1 MFFNNTLTRILLA
14 FRKIE
19 VINTMPVKN
28 MSSFTIPS
36 FLKPISVAI
45 VVSSLLACSDND
57 TMSNQQSQGSSPIEN
72 GQSSSIK
79 EPFNKKPSSK
89 ASSTEQLS
97 LAQGKPVV
105 YQLFTRLYGNTNTS
119 NIPWGSMEE
128 NGVGK
133 FADINHAALSSIRAL
148 GTSHVWYTGVPHHA
162 VINDYSDYGISH
174 DDPDVVKGRA
184 GSPYA
189 VKDYYNVNPD
199 LAENPANRL
208 EEFEA
213 LIKRTHENGMKVII
227 DIVPNHVARSY
238 QSLSLPEGQTDFGH
252 SDDTSVAYARDNN
265 FYYVVDQAFEVPTAE
280 SYEPLGGDKHPLAD
294 GKFNEYPA
302 KWTGNGARAA
312 KPDINDWY
320 ETVKINY
327 GVKPDG
333 TYDFPTLPPEY
344 AEKSYD
350 EHVTFWKDKSLP
362 DSWYKVRSIAHYWL
376 DKGVDGFRY
385 DMAEMVP
392 VEFWSFLNS
401 SIKQRSPDAFLLAE
415 VYQPSKYRDYIHLG
429 KMDYLY
435 DKVGFY
441 DTLKTIMQGNGKVS
455 ELVSVHKQVS
465 DIAQHM
471 LHFLENHDEQRIA
484 SRDFAGSAEKG
495 KPALAVS
502 ALISGSPTL
511 LYFGQDVGEDGSE
524 DMGFGDPTRTTIFDY
539 AGVPAHQ
546 RFMNNG
552 KFDGGASTEQE
563 KSLRNFYESIMAIA
577 ANNSAVNGE
586 FISLHDINLNHV
598 HEKSQLSHIHNS
610 KGHNAQSQ
618 PNSSYS
624 EQQFA
629 FARRSQ
635 DEGFIVVTNFSE
647 QPVKGMQLIFPTSL
661 FADAEIPS
669 LLKPLVGE
677 KQLALDAK
685 NGAVTTSVTLEG
697 LETLVF
703 AL

>member
-19 VINTMPVKN
+19 VINMMPVKN
-28 MSSFTIPS
+28 MSSFTISS
-36 FLKPISVAI
+36 FRKPIVVAI

-57 TMSNQQSQGSSPIEN
+57 TMSNQQSQGSNPTEN
-72 GQSSSIK
+72 GQSS
-79 EPFNKKPSSK
+79 PNKAPS
-89 ASSTEQLS
+89 AEAPSTEQLS
-97 LAQGKPVV
+97 LVQGKPVV
-105 YQLFTRLYGNTNTS
+105 YQLFTRLYGNTNTA
-119 NIPWGSMEE
+119 NIPWGSIED

-133 FADINHAALSSIRAL
+133 FADINNTALSSIKAL

-162 VINDYSDYGISH
+162 VINDYSEYGISH

-199 LAENPANRL
+199 LALDPANRL

-238 QSLSLPEGQTDFGH
+238 QSLSLPEGQTNFGH
-252 SDDTSVAYARDNN
+252 SDDTSVVYARDNN
-265 FYYVVDQAFEVPTAE
+265 FYYVVDKAFEVPTAQG
-280 SYEPLGGDKHPLAD
+280 YETLGGDEDPLAN
-294 GKFNEYPA
+294 GEFKEYPA

-333 TYDFPTLPPEY
+333 TYDFPVLPSEY
-344 AEKSYD
+344 ANKSYS
-350 EHVTFWKDKSLP
+350 EHMNFWKDKSLP
-362 DSWYKVRSIAHYWL
+362 DSWYKFQSIAHYWL

-441 DTLKTIMQGNGKVS
+441 DTLKTIMQGSGKVS
-455 ELVSVHKQVS
+455 ELVSVHNQIS
-465 DIAQHM
+465 DIAPHM

-484 SRDFAGSAEKG
+484 SEDFAGSAEKG

-502 ALISGSPTL
+502 ALISSSPTL

-552 KFDGGASTEQE
+552 KFDAGQSTEEE
-563 KSLRNFYESIMAIA
+563 KALHSFYKDVMNIA
-577 ANNSAVNGE
+577 ATHSAINGRYQ
-586 FISLHDINLNHV
+586 SLHALNLS
-598 HEKSQLSHIHNS
+598 EKDS
-610 KGHNAQSQ
+610 A
-618 PNSSYS
+618 YS
-624 EQQFA
+624 EKQFA
-629 FARRSQ
+629 FLREENDQ
-635 DEGFIVVTNFSE
+635 GFIVIANFSDNATG
-647 QPVKGMQLIFPTSL
+647 PISLIVPASAIKASSNNL
-661 FADAEIPS
+661 A
-669 LLKPLVGE
+669 LKPLLSHKG
-677 KQLALDAK
+677 
-685 NGAVTTSVTLEG
+685 VTLEQEG
-697 LETLVF
+697 ANYRAIITLDALETKVF
-703 AL
+703 AF